1 VRLLKG
7 SEVGQVIDIRNNSY
21 VVQFGL
27 MKTKVK
33 ANEVVLDTEY
43 DKSKDKRYTSQK
55 SSIVKGASEFSHTI
69 DIRGKRPE
77 EAMAS
82 VEQFIDRALMYNTDQ
97 VKILHGKG
105 TGVLRQSVRRILKS
119 ISAVSN
125 YKDELPEFGGD
136 GITIVE
142 FG

>member
-1 VRLLKG
+1 
-7 SEVGQVIDIRNNSY
+7 
-21 VVQFGL
+21 
-27 MKTKVK
+27 
-33 ANEVVLDTEY
+33 
-43 DKSKDKRYTSQK
+43 
-55 SSIVKGASEFSHTI
+55 
-69 DIRGKRPE
+69 
-77 EAMAS
+77 
-82 VEQFIDRALMYNTDQ
+82 MYNTDQ